1 MSNKDTNHISA
12 DRIYDAILHRIASGN
27 LRAGMRLIE
36 QDLAK
41 EYEVSRSPVR
51 EALIRLSEKGIIEI
65 IANRGAFVSD
75 LSQEKMSE
83 VLVMRAGLEGL
94 AARFAAT
101 HNGGFILKT
110 LSGIAKRME
119 VAARNDNL
127 PLLFE
132 YHWQFHETI
141 CNASENEMLLN
152 SWERYYTIMHMML
165 QSLIKS
171 ERSGGTLESQIPVK
185 KILSGTNEILRAIA
199 EGDPDE
205 AEDVLRNSLIFIGFE
220 MFGLPVPHAFPKTK
234 SASAE

>member
-1 MSNKDTNHISA
+1 MSNKETNHISA
-12 DRIYDAILHRIASGN
+12 DRVYDAILNHIATGK

-41 EYEVSRSPVR
+41 EFAVSRSPVR
-51 EALIRLSEKGIIEI
+51 EALIRLSERGIVEI
-65 IANRGAFVSD
+65 IANRGAFVAD
-75 LSQEKMSE
+75 ISQEKMADA
-83 VLVMRAGLEGL
+83 LVMRAGLEGL

-101 HNGGFILKT
+101 HRGGFVLKT

-141 CNASENEMLLN
+141 CNASENEMLLS

-165 QSLIKS
+165 QNLILS
-171 ERSGGTLESQIPVK
+171 ERSGSDPNSHIPVS
-185 KILSGTNEILRAIA
+185 KILSGTNAILQAIA
-199 EGDPDE
+199 GGDPDE
-205 AEDVLRNSLIFIGFE
+205 AENVLRRSLIYIGFE
-220 MFGLPVPHAFPKTK
+220 MFGLPVPQAFTKARK
-234 SASAE
+234 SASD